1 MVSKKG
7 KRKLDYEGKI
17 FYWFIRKNSAG
28 RPKIHILSEDKKV
41 NLVRPFRDTEEP
53 VTPGYIRYLLNE
65 YYEGQH

>member
-17 FYWFIRKNSAG
+17 FYWFIRKDSAG

-53 VTPGYIRYLLNE
+53 LSVYIRYLLNE
-65 YYEGQH
+65 YYKEQH